1 MANLDSFLGGYSAGN
16 QMAEQG
22 RQQRN
27 RAAIQSLA
35 PQIIGGDPQAF
46 SKAAALDPQAATGLQ
61 QSGEGMIRRARG
73 AAQYLQKA
81 LQGGNPMEI
90 SAARRTIKPYM
101 DTLRPGQQYPMDMDP
116 AQEAAGIQSFLAE
129 TQMYDPM
136 LSKGVPA
143 DVQSMRLMSE
153 GLSPEDQLR
162 ARRINLGLEG
172 RAASSGFSQVKF
184 TGADGRERIGVLNG
198 KTGQIDLPDGTSFNP
213 QTGQMS
219 TTQQGQGSPPP
230 SVQSGGLD
238 IASDA
243 QQFSAL
249 GIPVSSTVRTADRN
263 RQVGGVGNSYHLTG
277 EALDIAPQN
286 PQQKQQARQFWEGR
300 GYQVIDE
307 GDHLHVEPPSRGAT
321 ISRLGGMGGGAAGT
335 NAFVGRSPEEQ
346 AALTEQARTGVQLAN
361 LPTELGM
368 RTNAAIQQA
377 AGIEQAKSQV
387 ERQQEAIQNLPRV
400 IQESDNTVNLI
411 NKALNHPG
419 LPIATGLQGRLDPRN
434 YLPGTNAAD
443 FKVLLDQIKGGTFLQ
458 AFQSLKG
465 GGAITEVEGR
475 KAEQAIARLDTAQSE
490 PEFRRALMDLA
501 NIASTAKQRAIEK
514 ARPSANQQRTQAA
527 PQRARNPQTGEVI
540 ELRNGQWVPVR

>member
-219 TTQQGQGSPPP
+219 TTQQAQGAQPP

-307 GDHLHVEPPSRGAT
+307 DDHLHVEPPSRGAT

-400 IQESDNTVNLI
+400 IEESDSTINLI
-411 NKALNHPG
+411 GKALTHPG
-419 LPIATGLQGRLDPRN
+419 LSESTGLQGVIDVRN
-434 YLPGTNAAD
+434 YLPGTDARNFRA
-443 FKVLLDQIKGGTFLQ
+443 LINQIKGGTFLQ

-475 KAEQAIARLDTAQSE
+475 KAEEAIARLDTTQSTK
-490 PEFRRALMDLA
+490 EFKAALNELMV
-501 NIASTAKQRAIEK
+501 IASNAKTRAI
-514 ARPSANQQRTQAA
+514 
-527 PQRARNPQTGEVI
+527 QRARGAGAQ
-540 ELRNGQWVPVR
+540 VPDEQSNSDFSNLWK

>member
-1 MANLDSFLGGYSAGN
+1 MANLDAFFGGYSAGN

-27 RAAIQSLA
+27 RATIQSLA
-35 PQIIGGDPQAF
+35 PQVIGGDPQAF

-101 DTLRPGQQYPMDMDP
+101 DTLKPGSQYPLDMDP
-116 AQEAAGIQSFLAE
+116 NQEAAGIQSFLAE

-136 LSKGVPA
+136 LAKGIPA

-153 GLSPEDQLR
+153 GLSAEDQLK

-213 QTGQMS
+213 QTGQVS
-219 TTQQGQGSPPP
+219 ATQQGQGAQAP

-321 ISRLGGMGGGAAGT
+321 ISRLGGAH
-335 NAFVGRSPEEQ
+335 NINSFVGRSPEEQ
-346 AALTEQARTGVQLAN
+346 AALTEQAKAGVQLSN

-400 IQESDNTVNLI
+400 IQESDNTINLI

-419 LPIATGLQGRLDPRN
+419 LPVATGLQGRLDPRN

-501 NIASTAKQRAIEK
+501 QIASTAKQRAIQK
-514 ARPSANQQRTQAA
+514 VQRSSQQQAA

>member
-1 MANLDSFLGGYSAGN
+1 MANLDAFLGGYSAGN

-27 RAAIQSLA
+27 RATIQSLA
-35 PQIIGGDPQAF
+35 PQVIGGDPQAF

-101 DTLRPGQQYPMDMDP
+101 DTLKPGSQYPLDMDP
-116 AQEAAGIQSFLAE
+116 NQEAAGIQSFLAE

-136 LSKGVPA
+136 LAKGIPA

-153 GLSPEDQLR
+153 GLSAEDQLK

-213 QTGQMS
+213 QTGQVS
-219 TTQQGQGSPPP
+219 ATQQGQGARTP

-321 ISRLGGMGGGAAGT
+321 ISRLGGAP
-335 NAFVGRSPEEQ
+335 NVNSFVGRSPEEQ
-346 AALTEQARTGVQLAN
+346 AALTEQAKADVQLAN
-361 LPTELGM
+361 LPQELNLKTE
-368 RTNAAIQQA
+368 AALREA
-377 AGIEQAKSQV
+377 EAKAGIERASKKQG
-387 ERQQEAIQNLPRV
+387 IQDDNNRTFNMYESAMGGV
-400 IQESDNTVNLI
+400 IEGLGGSSTGPLI
-411 NKALNHPG
+411 
-419 LPIATGLQGRLDPRN
+419 GRLPAITSNQQIAEGSVSAIAPVLKQLFR
-434 YLPGTNAAD
+434 AA
-443 FKVLLDQIKGGTFLQ
+443 GEGTFTDKDQELLMAMIPTRTDTPAARNWKIRNIDAIVRQ
-458 AFQSLKG
+458 KLGQPEIGGQSS
-465 GGAITEVEGR
+465 A
-475 KAEQAIARLDTAQSE
+475 
-490 PEFRRALMDLA
+490 P
-501 NIASTAKQRAIEK
+501 AS
-514 ARPSANQQRTQAA
+514 P
-527 PQRARNPQTGEVI
+527 PQRGGQSRSVVRTGQ
-540 ELRNGQWVPVR
+540 LNGRRVVQYSDGSTEYAD

>member
-129 TQMYDPM
+129 TQMYDPSYSM
-136 LSKGVPA
+136 QGGNGVQSTYVDTDGNRVAIMRNGSTQILGKNDMGANQQTLTVDINGVPTQLTFDRRTGGYTNA
-143 DVQSMRLMSE
+143 SIGGQQAQQQIPQQSDME
-153 GLSPEDQLR
+153 
-162 ARRINLGLEG
+162 A
-172 RAASSGFSQVKF
+172 
-184 TGADGRERIGVLNG
+184 
-198 KTGQIDLPDGTSFNP
+198 
-213 QTGQMS
+213 
-219 TTQQGQGSPPP
+219 
-230 SVQSGGLD
+230 D
-238 IASDA
+238 IALANQMIAANIPAEQVDAFLAQRGQRA
-243 QQFSAL
+243 QQM
-249 GIPVSSTVRTADRN
+249 
-263 RQVGGVGNSYHLTG
+263 
-277 EALDIAPQN
+277 APQ
-286 PQQKQQARQFWEGR
+286 
-300 GYQVIDE
+300 
-307 GDHLHVEPPSRGAT
+307 
-321 ISRLGGMGGGAAGT
+321 AGVPI
-335 NAFVGRSPEEQ
+335 VGRTKEAE
-346 AALTEQARTGVQLAN
+346 AAAVEQARSGAQLAN

-501 NIASTAKQRAIEK
+501 NIASTAKQRAIQK
-514 ARPSANQQRTQAA
+514 AQPSSNQQRTQAA

>member
-61 QSGEGMIRRARG
+61 QSGEVVIRRARG

-81 LQGGNPMEI
+81 LQGGNAVEI
-90 SAARRTIKPYM
+90 SAARRAIKPYM

-129 TQMYDPM
+129 TQMYDPSYSM
-136 LSKGVPA
+136 QGGNGVQSTYVDADGNRIAIMRNGTTQVLGRNDAGSNQQTLSVDINGVPTQVTFDRRTGSYINA
-143 DVQSMRLMSE
+143 NIGGQQAQQQIPQQSDME
-153 GLSPEDQLR
+153 
-162 ARRINLGLEG
+162 A
-172 RAASSGFSQVKF
+172 
-184 TGADGRERIGVLNG
+184 
-198 KTGQIDLPDGTSFNP
+198 
-213 QTGQMS
+213 
-219 TTQQGQGSPPP
+219 
-230 SVQSGGLD
+230 D
-238 IASDA
+238 IALANQMIAANIPAEQVDAFLVQRGQRA
-243 QQFSAL
+243 QQM
-249 GIPVSSTVRTADRN
+249 
-263 RQVGGVGNSYHLTG
+263 
-277 EALDIAPQN
+277 APQ
-286 PQQKQQARQFWEGR
+286 
-300 GYQVIDE
+300 
-307 GDHLHVEPPSRGAT
+307 
-321 ISRLGGMGGGAAGT
+321 AGVPI
-335 NAFVGRSPEEQ
+335 VGRTKEAE
-346 AALTEQARTGVQLAN
+346 AAAVEQARSGAQLAN

-377 AGIEQAKSQV
+377 AGIEQAKNQV

-400 IQESDNTVNLI
+400 IQESDNTVSLI

-501 NIASTAKQRAIEK
+501 NIASTAKQRAIQK
-514 ARPSANQQRTQAA
+514 AQPSPNQQRTQAA